1 MNSIIKAAFKFLSH
15 QRQALP
21 GALIAVGVLAG
32 IVATATA
39 SSNTSEEVIAYIQNL
54 GDPDTV
60 PESRELYIGSQT
72 SAETITN
79 AAGGQTELTCESKR
93 YDLTECFDEIV
104 ALNPNA
110 DSLWAGSLVQG
121 TSVPDGAPVTIPLER
136 GGPIEITIVSSGG
149 AVIGSRTVEV
159 PSLAVVGQAVNDIV
173 NTFEGDTAAKISF
186 TKQEGYS
193 FEQSML
199 QLGLSAKWF
208 SGSLKAS
215 LDMDSKAET
224 NSLYIKYVQEY
235 YTVVTSPL
243 RPDTV
248 FAPQVTVDDL
258 KFYANEANLPAYV
271 SSVTYGRMLIIKMT
285 STAEHSELKAAF
297 DYAYDPP
304 GPNQGNVFVNAKNES
319 ILDNSSLDIVVL
331 SSSAGDGIELIK
343 LSTRQ
348 KSKTEV

>member
-1 MNSIIKAAFKFLSH
+1 MRLL
-15 QRQALP
+15 R
-21 GALIAVGVLAG
+21 
-32 IVATATA
+32 
-39 SSNTSEEVIAYIQNL
+39 
-54 GDPDTV
+54 
-60 PESRELYIGSQT
+60 
-72 SAETITN
+72 
-79 AAGGQTELTCESKR
+79 LT
-93 YDLTECFDEIV
+93 LT
-104 ALNPNA
+104 PTP
-110 DSLWAGSLVQG
+110 LWAGSLVQG

-193 FEQSML
+193 FEQSLL

-304 GPNQGNVFVNAKNES
+304 GP
-319 ILDNSSLDIVVL
+319 
-331 SSSAGDGIELIK
+331 
-343 LSTRQ
+343 
-348 KSKTEV
+348 KSGERFRECKERKYP